1 LPTLSPSGSLPSRRG
16 RGGLSL
22 LVKVMLAL
30 AAAGLI
36 PLGVIPWLWRLNVEA
51 LRDQVLRTHALA
63 ARGTAE
69 RAAAFL
75 TGVGGAAQAIA
86 SHPTLAADPT
96 GPAAQGLLSGLLEAR
111 DEVAALALDDATGR
125 ELLRV
130 QGRREAS
137 AAAELLAL
145 PDTRALIAR
154 RRPDGLWLRWSLP
167 VSGTATRL
175 RVVVKGQTLDALAT
189 PEELGPEA
197 LVALFDEEGRAV
209 AGPDASADAFPAA
222 MLAAGRS
229 GHLSGSGRYP
239 GVAGEAGAVLGACAP
254 VPGSAWFVLSRQPAR
269 VAEVAAARMQ
279 RRSLVALGTAL
290 GLVLLLSAAA
300 QRRIIRPLRDVIA
313 AQRRLVLGAGR
324 LRSQDEIAQLRESF
338 TLLEGQ
344 ARDREALGNV
354 FLGRYLVVDVI
365 ASGGMGT
372 VFRGWDPRLQRA
384 VALKTV
390 RIDEAVPG
398 APRQDL
404 VSSLLQEAVM
414 VAGLNHPHIVAVYD
428 VEDLPEAAFIAM
440 ELVEGGSLAQHIGDR
455 GALPVRRLA
464 PLGRAVARGLEAA
477 HVRGVIHRDMK
488 PANVLLG
495 RDGAIKVTDFGIAA
509 MLSAL
514 LGPARMVFGTPGYL
528 PPEALR
534 GEGQGVAADLFAL
547 GVVLYEAALGLRL
560 YPGDDLTDVS
570 RRTCEEAI
578 TPLRRVVRDVPD
590 EFDALVCA
598 LLEKEPG
605 RRPGSAGEVAADL
618 ERLSQRHGW
627 EWQYVDLS
635 QPTRATQEASRSQL
649 IPTLHYG
656 ARTAPRRVAQR

>member
-1 LPTLSPSGSLPSRRG
+1 
-16 RGGLSL
+16 
-22 LVKVMLAL
+22 MLAL
-30 AAAGLI
+30 AAAGLV

-69 RAAAFL
+69 RAGAFL
-75 TGVGGAAQAIA
+75 SGLEAAAQAVA
-86 SHPTLAADPT
+86 GHPDVVAEPT
-96 GPAAQGLLSGLLEAR
+96 GAVAQGLLSGLLQAR
-111 DEVAALALDDATGR
+111 AEVAALALVDASGR

-130 QGRREAS
+130 QGRREANAVAEVL
-137 AAAELLAL
+137 AA
-145 PDTRALIAR
+145 PDVRALIALR
-154 RRPDGLWLRWSLP
+154 RSDGLWLRWALP
-167 VSGTATRL
+167 LSGSSGGRL
-175 RVVVKGQTLDALAT
+175 LLVVKGDALDALTT

-197 LVALFDEEGRAV
+197 QVALFDEDGRAL
-209 AGPDASADAFPAA
+209 AGREASADAFPAA

-239 GVAGEAGAVLGACAP
+239 GPAGEAGAVLGACAP

-269 VAEVAAARMQ
+269 VAEITAGRMQ

-300 QRRIIRPLRDVIA
+300 QRSVIRPLRDVIA

-324 LRSQDEIAQLRESF
+324 LRSQDEIEQLRESF

-372 VFRGWDPRLQRA
+372 VFRGWDPRLQRP

-404 VSSLLQEAVM
+404 VSSLLQEAVT

-440 ELVEGGSLAQHIGDR
+440 ELVDGGSLAQHIGDR

-464 PLGRAVARGLEAA
+464 PLGAAVARGLEAA

-495 RDGAIKVTDFGIAA
+495 RDGIIKVTDFGIAA

-514 LGPARMVFGTPGYL
+514 LAPARMVFGTPGYL

-560 YPGDDLTDVS
+560 YPGDDLTEVS
-570 RRTCEEAI
+570 RRTCDEPI
-578 TPLRRVVRDVPD
+578 TPLRRVVRDVPS
-590 EFDALVCA
+590 EFDALVSA
-598 LLEKEPG
+598 LLEKEPS
-605 RRPGSAGEVAADL
+605 RRPASAGEVAADL

-627 EWQYVDLS
+627 EWQYVELS
-635 QPTRATQEASRSQL
+635 QPAPVSHDISRSQL
-649 IPTLHYG
+649 IPTLQYG
-656 ARTAPRRVAQR
+656 AHTAPRRATRT

>member
-1 LPTLSPSGSLPSRRG
+1 MPGRLIRRG
-16 RGGLSL
+16 PSL

-30 AAAGLI
+30 AAAGLV

-51 LRDQVLRTHALA
+51 LREQVLRTHALA

-69 RAAAFL
+69 RTASFL
-75 TGVGGAAQAIA
+75 AGLGGAAEAIA
-86 SHPTLAADPT
+86 RNPVVATDPT
-96 GPAAQGLLSGLLEAR
+96 GPAAQGLLAGLLQAR
-111 DEVAALALDDATGR
+111 DEVAALTLDDASGR

-130 QGRREAS
+130 QGRNEAS

-145 PDTRALIAR
+145 PDTRAVIAR
-154 RRPDGLWLRWSLP
+154 RRPDGLWLRFVLP
-167 VSGTATRL
+167 LGGSGAHLRL
-175 RVVVKGQTLDALAT
+175 VARGDALDALST
-189 PEELGPEA
+189 PEELGLEA
-197 LVALFDEEGRAV
+197 RVALFDEDGHAI
-209 AGPDASADAFPAA
+209 AGLDASAEAFPAA

-229 GHLSGSGRYP
+229 GHLSGAGRYP
-239 GVAGEAGAVLGACAP
+239 GPTGEAGAVLGACAP

-269 VAEVAAARMQ
+269 VAEVTAERMQ
-279 RRSLVALGTAL
+279 RRSLVALGAAL

-300 QRRIIRPLRDVIA
+300 QRSVIRPLRDVIA

-372 VFRGWDPRLQRA
+372 VFRGWDPRLQRP

-398 APRQDL
+398 APRHDL
-404 VSSLLQEAVM
+404 VSSLLQEAVT

-455 GALPVRRLA
+455 GALPVRRVA
-464 PLGRAVARGLEAA
+464 PLGNAVARGLEAA

-495 RDGAIKVTDFGIAA
+495 RDGIIKVTDFGIAA

-514 LGPARMVFGTPGYL
+514 VAPARMVFGTPGYL

-570 RRTCEEAI
+570 RRTCEEPI
-578 TPLRRVVRDVPD
+578 TPLRRLVRGVPD

-605 RRPGSAGEVAADL
+605 RRPSSAGEVASDL
-618 ERLSQRHGW
+618 ERLCQRHAW
-627 EWQYVDLS
+627 EWQYEDLS
-635 QPTRATQEASRSQL
+635 RPAETPREHSRSQL
-649 IPTLHYG
+649 IPTVQYRAH
-656 ARTAPRRVAQR
+656 TAQRRAVRS